1 MRTNLKVTIKK
12 IFSGVKSR
20 KEINRTVATLLK
32 KVSLRQLAAAYCALF
47 LFLGSTAGADKAEDS
62 SALWNK
68 VDQLIVD
75 CETAQSF
82 GNDDQI
88 KNAALELWQLTDI
101 SFGLRASAESCVS
114 EYLDGDAIF
123 TWDSG
128 WELLLTGDEL
138 RVMPTPVLNIIEK
151 QRTSCFK
158 YEEGD
163 LQVPVSAI
171 QKVDLTGNNEQDTV
185 FHLGRVRCDGSS
197 SYFSGSGG
205 SSVYLIV
212 GDKVTE
218 FLARGFAISYALGEG
233 YPIVIL
239 AVHGSACDSYG
250 ATNCVLATVWG
261 DGKFE
266 VVGTK

>member
-1 MRTNLKVTIKK
+1 MTSSIITTFKQASKLGALVALMATNL
-12 IFSGVKSR
+12 FAE
-20 KEINRTVATLLK
+20 EISVEAK
-32 KVSLRQLAAAYCALF
+32 H
-47 LFLGSTAGADKAEDS
+47 
-62 SALWNK
+62 WNK
-68 VDQLIVD
+68 VDQLLVD

-82 GNDDQI
+82 GNYDQI
-88 KNAALELWQLTDI
+88 KNAALKLWQLTDI
-101 SFGLRASAESCVS
+101 PFGLRASAESCVS

-128 WELLLTGDEL
+128 WELLLTKDEL
-138 RVMPTPVLNIIEK
+138 RVMPSPVLNIINE
-151 QRTSCFK
+151 QRASCSK
-158 YEEGD
+158 YEQGK
-163 LQVPVSAI
+163 LQVPVTAI

-239 AVHGSACDSYG
+239 SVHGSACDSYG

>member
-1 MRTNLKVTIKK
+1 MYKFFVKNHYPKM
-12 IFSGVKSR
+12 IFGALLILSATSVVSDGVIT
-20 KEINRTVATLLK
+20 EGNH
-32 KVSLRQLAAAYCALF
+32 
-47 LFLGSTAGADKAEDS
+47 
-62 SALWNK
+62 WNK

-75 CETAQSF
+75 CNTAQSF

-101 SFGLRASAESCVS
+101 PFGLRASAESCVS

-138 RVMPTPVLNIIEK
+138 RVMPTPVLNIIDK

-185 FHLGRVRCDGSS
+185 FHLGRVRCGESS

-239 AVHGSACDSYG
+239 SVHGSACDSYG

-266 VVGTK
+266 VVGTKRE

>member
-1 MRTNLKVTIKK
+1 MTSSIVKTFSQASKLGALIALVATNLSAEEI
-12 IFSGVKSR
+12 SAESR
-20 KEINRTVATLLK
+20 H
-32 KVSLRQLAAAYCALF
+32 
-47 LFLGSTAGADKAEDS
+47 
-62 SALWNK
+62 WNK

-75 CETAQSF
+75 CETAISF

-101 SFGLRASAESCVS
+101 PFGLRASAESCVS

-128 WELLLTGDEL
+128 WELLLTKDEL
-138 RVMPTPVLNIIEK
+138 RVMPSPVLNIINE
-151 QRTSCFK
+151 QRVSCSK
-158 YEEGD
+158 YEQGK
-163 LQVPVSAI
+163 LQVPVTAI

-239 AVHGSACDSYG
+239 AVHGSACDGYG

-261 DGKFE
+261 DEKFE

>member
-1 MRTNLKVTIKK
+1 MMTSSIITTFKQASKLGAMIALMATNL
-12 IFSGVKSR
+12 SAE
-20 KEINRTVATLLK
+20 EI
-32 KVSLRQLAAAYCALF
+32 S
-47 LFLGSTAGADKAEDS
+47 AE
-62 SALWNK
+62 AKHWNK
-68 VDQLIVD
+68 VDQLTVD

-101 SFGLRASAESCVS
+101 PFGLRASAESCVS

-128 WELLLTGDEL
+128 WQLLLTGDEL

-151 QRTSCFK
+151 QRESCSK
-158 YEEGD
+158 YEDGD
-163 LQVPVSAI
+163 LQVPLSAI

-185 FHLGRVRCDGSS
+185 FHLGRVRCGESS

-218 FLARGFAISYALGEG
+218 FLARGFAVSYAMGEG

-239 AVHGSACDSYG
+239 AVHGSACDGYG
-250 ATNCVLATVWG
+250 ATNCILATVWG
-261 DGKFE
+261 DDKFE
-266 VVGTK
+266 VVSTGRKLD

>member
-1 MRTNLKVTIKK
+1 MMTSSIITTFKQASKLGALVALMATNL
-12 IFSGVKSR
+12 FAE
-20 KEINRTVATLLK
+20 EISVEAK
-32 KVSLRQLAAAYCALF
+32 H
-47 LFLGSTAGADKAEDS
+47 
-62 SALWNK
+62 WNK
-68 VDQLIVD
+68 VDQLLVD

-82 GNDDQI
+82 GNYDQI

-101 SFGLRASAESCVS
+101 PFGLRASAESCVS

-128 WELLLTGDEL
+128 WELLLTKDEL
-138 RVMPTPVLNIIEK
+138 RVMPSPVLNIINE
-151 QRTSCFK
+151 QRVSCSK
-158 YEEGD
+158 YEQGK
-163 LQVPVSAI
+163 LQVPVTAI

-239 AVHGSACDSYG
+239 AVHGSACDGYG

-261 DGKFE
+261 DEKFE

>member
-1 MRTNLKVTIKK
+1 MMTSSIITTFKQASKLGAMIALVATNL
-12 IFSGVKSR
+12 SAE
-20 KEINRTVATLLK
+20 EI
-32 KVSLRQLAAAYCALF
+32 S
-47 LFLGSTAGADKAEDS
+47 AE
-62 SALWNK
+62 AKHWNK
-68 VDQLIVD
+68 VDQLTVD

-101 SFGLRASAESCVS
+101 PFGLRASAESCVS

-138 RVMPTPVLNIIEK
+138 RVMPTPVLNIIDK

-185 FHLGRVRCDGSS
+185 FHLGRVRCGESS

-239 AVHGSACDSYG
+239 SVHGSACDSYG

>member
-1 MRTNLKVTIKK
+1 MKSLKQIQKLKPLGLWTIKP
-12 IFSGVKSR
+12 
-20 KEINRTVATLLK
+20 LLS
-32 KVSLRQLAAAYCALF
+32 VFFYAFLSMLLMTQLAAQ
-47 LFLGSTAGADKAEDS
+47 EIS
-62 SALWNK
+62 SEAKHWNK

-101 SFGLRASAESCVS
+101 PFGLRASAESCVS
-114 EYLDGDAIF
+114 KYLVGDAIF

-128 WELLLTGDEL
+128 WEFLLTGDEL
-138 RVMPTPVLNIIEK
+138 RVLPTPVLNIIKE
-151 QRTSCFK
+151 QRVSCSE
-158 YEEGD
+158 YEQGK
-163 LQVPVSAI
+163 LQVPVTAI

-205 SSVYLIV
+205 SFVYLIV

-218 FLARGFAISYALGEG
+218 FLARGFAVSYALGEG

-239 AVHGSACDSYG
+239 SVHGSACDSYG

-266 VVGTK
+266 VVGTKRE

>member
-1 MRTNLKVTIKK
+1 MTSSIITTFKQASKLGAMIALMATNL
-12 IFSGVKSR
+12 SAE
-20 KEINRTVATLLK
+20 EI
-32 KVSLRQLAAAYCALF
+32 S
-47 LFLGSTAGADKAEDS
+47 AE
-62 SALWNK
+62 AKHWNK
-68 VDQLIVD
+68 VDQLTVD

-101 SFGLRASAESCVS
+101 PFGLRASAESCVS

-123 TWDSG
+123 TWVSG
-128 WELLLTGDEL
+128 WQLLLTGDEL
-138 RVMPTPVLNIIEK
+138 RVMPTPVLNIIDK

-266 VVGTK
+266 VVGTKRE

>member
-1 MRTNLKVTIKK
+1 MMTSSIITTFKQASKLGALVALMATNL
-12 IFSGVKSR
+12 FAE
-20 KEINRTVATLLK
+20 EISVEAK
-32 KVSLRQLAAAYCALF
+32 H
-47 LFLGSTAGADKAEDS
+47 
-62 SALWNK
+62 WNK
-68 VDQLIVD
+68 VDQLLVD

-82 GNDDQI
+82 GNYDQI

-101 SFGLRASAESCVS
+101 PFGLRASAESCVS

-128 WELLLTGDEL
+128 WELLLTKDEL
-138 RVMPTPVLNIIEK
+138 RVMPSPVLNIINE
-151 QRTSCFK
+151 QRVSCSK
-158 YEEGD
+158 YEQGK
-163 LQVPVSAI
+163 LQVPVTAI

-239 AVHGSACDSYG
+239 SVHGSACDSYG